1 MLVLVFVLALV
12 LVFVFGCAG
21 GTAYAGTSVESGPVG
36 RLSAAFVPNR
46 LGAPTTVEFAVDIAP
61 SPVSGL
67 TPLGAVEVAYP
78 SNVGLATSGLGVEAC
93 NLTALEMNGATAC
106 PPDSKMGQ
114 GSATVALPF
123 GPYVVQEKV
132 SIQLFAAPSDDGFVH
147 LAILASGSEPVI
159 AQAVL
164 AGVVL
169 PGRLRITIPLIESLP
184 GAPYVSLVEMHAS
197 LGGQLTYYEQVR
209 GHTVAYRPRGIALPD
224 SCPRGGWNVIARF
237 AFTDGNNSGATT
249 VIPCPRRR
257 R

>member
-1 MLVLVFVLALV
+1 
-12 LVFVFGCAG
+12 
-21 GTAYAGTSVESGPVG
+21 
-36 RLSAAFVPNR
+36 VPNR
-46 LGAPTTVEFAVDIAP
+46 LGADTTVEFAVNIAA
-61 SPVSGL
+61 SPAGGP

-78 SNVGLATSGLGVEAC
+78 SNVGLATSGLGIEAC
-93 NLTALEMNGATAC
+93 DPQALELDGATAC

-114 GSATVALPF
+114 GSATVAVPF

-132 SIQLFAAPSDDGFVH
+132 GVQLFAAPSDDGYVH

-169 PGRLRITIPLIESLP
+169 PGRLRIAIPLIEGLP

-197 LGGQLTYYEQVR
+197 LGGQLTYYERVH

-237 AFTDGNNSGATT
+237 AFTDGANSGATT
-249 VIPCPRRR
+249 VIPCPSRRR
-257 R
+257 